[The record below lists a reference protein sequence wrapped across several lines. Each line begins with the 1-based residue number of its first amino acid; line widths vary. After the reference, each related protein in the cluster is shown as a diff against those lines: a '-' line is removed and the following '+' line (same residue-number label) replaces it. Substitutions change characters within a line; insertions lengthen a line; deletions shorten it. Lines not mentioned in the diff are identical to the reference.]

1 MQGDVPVG
9 TLVLGQ
15 VAQPWFECSFRP
27 TSAWEALRP
36 TVEAWT
42 RAVESDDSN
51 EDEISRALEAVDA
64 LKLTLVSVP
73 GSETIEDFLIHVE
86 GDTARFRH

>member
-1 MQGDVPVG
+1 M
-9 TLVLGQ
+9 
-15 VAQPWFECSFRP
+15 
-27 TSAWEALRP
+27 
-36 TVEAWT
+36 
-42 RAVESDDSN
+42 ESDDSN